1 MSWDKNKK
9 YNGKICEKHPD
20 LAGLRRNGECLKC
33 NKIKSNKYRKARL
46 ALLVKTSPLHAMKA
60 RVRRRITHIL
70 KGTSKSMTSE
80 QMLGCDWQ
88 ELKSHIEQQFRD
100 GMDWDNIGEW
110 EVDHIVPLSS
120 AKTIEDVIRLSHH
133 TNLQPLWT
141 YENRV
146 KGSKTAVD
154 GLHSTK

>member
-1 MSWDKNKK
+1 
-9 YNGKICEKHPD
+9 
-20 LAGLRRNGECLKC
+20 
-33 NKIKSNKYRKARL
+33 
-46 ALLVKTSPLHAMKA
+46 
-60 RVRRRITHIL
+60 
-70 KGTSKSMTSE
+70 MTSE

-133 TNLQPLWT
+133 TNLQPLWA
-141 YENRV
+141 YENRA